1 MPKKKKVFKP
11 EDIKEEIE
19 DFVFNRDPPYDEL
32 DEVGGPRMVMTDISD
47 IEILR
52 QKSSGGNYIID
63 GQGTLEVTTDMG
75 DGDSRDDAYPIT
87 FSYEFDADAKIVS
100 QLKRH
105 VDTSSFFAGSD
116 MYDDFVGVFGTTT
129 QSEVFNDSIRD
140 IRNQLRLLTASG
152 APFLHKLLYVHVV
165 TALES
170 YLSDFLIS
178 RVLKDRVMLRRF
190 IEQVPVFQEQ
200 KFTVNEVFNVRAKIK
215 ERVINHFEKTVWHRL
230 DHVGDMYSKVLGIDF
245 PTDLKTVNE
254 AVKLRNL
261 LVHRNGKRIDGKQ
274 QKVAEKSIS
283 QAIEAVED
291 LVNHI
296 EEQWRKLHPKET
308 PQLTIPD
315 DIEI

>member
-1 MPKKKKVFKP
+1 MPKKKKIFKP

-19 DFVFNRDPPYDEL
+19 DYVFNRDPPYDEL
-32 DEVGGPRMVMTDISD
+32 DEVGGPHMVMTDISD

-52 QKSSGGNYIID
+52 QKSSGDNVIID

-75 DGDSRDDAYPIT
+75 DGDSSDDAYPIT
-87 FSYEFDADAKIVS
+87 FSYEFDKDGTIVS

-116 MYDDFVGVFGTTT
+116 IYDDFVGVFGTTT
-129 QSEVFNDSIRD
+129 QSEVFNDSIKD
-140 IRNQLRLLTASG
+140 IRNQLHQPTTTN

-178 RVLKDRVMLRRF
+178 RVLKDRTMLRRF

-200 KFTVNEVFNVRAKIK
+200 KFTVNKVFEVRATIK
-215 ERVINHFEKTVWHRL
+215 QRVINHFEKTVWHRL
-230 DHVGDMYSKVLGIDF
+230 DHVGEMYSKSLGIDF
-245 PTDLKTVNE
+245 PPDVKKVDE

-274 QKVAEKSIS
+274 QKVTEKNILE
-283 QAIEAVED
+283 AIDAVEE

-296 EEQWRKLHPKET
+296 EAQWLKLHPKEA
-308 PQLTIPD
+308 PQLTIAD

>member
-1 MPKKKKVFKP
+1 MSKKKTIFKP

-19 DFVFNRDPPYDEL
+19 DYVFNRDPPYDEL
-32 DEVGGPRMVMTDISD
+32 DEIGGSHMVMTDISD

-52 QKSSGGNYIID
+52 QKSSGDNVIVD

-75 DGDSRDDAYPIT
+75 DGDSSDDAYPIT
-87 FSYEFDADAKIVS
+87 FSFEFDPDGNIVN

-116 MYDDFVGVFGTTT
+116 IYDDFVGVFGTTA

-140 IRNQLRLLTASG
+140 IRNHLQQPTSS
-152 APFLHKLLYVHVV
+152 APFFHKLLYIHVV

-178 RVLKDRVMLRRF
+178 RVLGDRTMLRRF
-190 IEQVPVFQEQ
+190 IEQVSVFQDQ
-200 KFTVNEVFNVRAKIK
+200 TFTVSRVFDVRATIK
-215 ERVINHFEKTVWHRL
+215 KRAINQLEKTVWHRL

-245 PTDLKTVNE
+245 PSDLKRVNE

-261 LVHRNGKRIDGKQ
+261 LVHRNGKRIDG
-274 QKVAEKSIS
+274 
-283 QAIEAVED
+283 
-291 LVNHI
+291 
-296 EEQWRKLHPKET
+296 
-308 PQLTIPD
+308 
-315 DIEI
+315 